1 MYGHAICFTGDLPYL
16 PHLVFHFKMLSK
28 VSKRK
33 RCKFTFEIQ
42 NEQNVLVQQQQK
54 EQLWVMLQFHYTP
67 TKYILH
73 SEVIL
78 QKIMSF
84 FKHNSCINSFS
95 TMYYFIFYRNAVL
108 YYFAINYTIISKVWC
123 FTRRQ
128 L

>member
-1 MYGHAICFTGDLPYL
+1 
-16 PHLVFHFKMLSK
+16 MLSK

-67 TKYILH
+67 TKHIFH

-84 FKHNSCINSFS
+84 LKRNSCINSFS
-95 TMYYFIFYRNAVL
+95 TMY
-108 YYFAINYTIISKVWC
+108 
-123 FTRRQ
+123 
-128 L
+128 